1 MFLMATKGQNINRIG
16 YGPLQKKYDI
26 EKGITETIMNKS
38 ELVDAIAQEMDMNP
52 KDATSVVN
60 TILDS
65 MCNTLIGGNTIEI
78 RGFGS
83 FVIKDYESYRG
94 RNPKTGEN
102 IEVPPKKLPFFKVGK
117 ELREKVNRRTQ

>member
-1 MFLMATKGQNINRIG
+1 
-16 YGPLQKKYDI
+16 
-26 EKGITETIMNKS
+26 MNKS